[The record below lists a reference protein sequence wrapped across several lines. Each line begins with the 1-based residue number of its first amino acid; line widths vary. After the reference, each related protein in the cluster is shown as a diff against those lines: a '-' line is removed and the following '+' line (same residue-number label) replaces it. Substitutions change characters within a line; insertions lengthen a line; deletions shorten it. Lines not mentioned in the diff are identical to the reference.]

1 MREEIKGLIK
11 DYDLDGII
19 ILDQYEILEYFNIQK
34 SYNLLEIS
42 PLLLITKNNEY
53 LFLDRFTYEELKGL
67 NQVKMIL
74 TDDLLQGSNK
84 LTKKLKEI
92 IKEEKIHKIGV
103 FEKISIEGVKIIRI
117 PNPFVKKFTFLDNNK
132 ADVLKECIDISNK
145 VYNDLKNKIFIEETE
160 IDMRNFI
167 DSLIYKYGA
176 EKRVYPTRV
185 ISGKRTSNPNSITEG
200 FKIEYPLII
209 DYGIMKKNIG
219 LGISRTFVQ
228 DEFKEI
234 LNKAV
239 ELETEL
245 INYIKP
251 GRIYSKIYEY
261 YFSVAEKMGLKDFIY
276 GSISKP
282 LLPYSKGI
290 YINQHN
296 EDIVQP
302 GSYFH
307 INIELYKPSE
317 FGIKIID
324 VISVKDVA
332 INLTEF
338 Y

>member
-1 MREEIKGLIK
+1 MREEISGLIK

-19 ILDQYEILEYFNIQK
+19 IIDQYEILEYFNIQK
-34 SYNLLEIS
+34 SYNLLEIF

-53 LFLDRFTYEELKGL
+53 LFLDRFTYEEFKEI
-67 NQVKMIL
+67 NQVKIIV
-74 TDDLLQGSNK
+74 TDDLLLGSNK
-84 LTKKLKEI
+84 LTKKLNEI
-92 IKEEKIHKIGV
+92 IKEEKINRIGV
-103 FEKISIEGVKIIRI
+103 FEKMNIEGVKIIRV
-117 PNPFVKKFTFLDNNK
+117 PDPFIKKFTLPDKNK
-132 ADVLKECIDISNK
+132 VDVLKECIDISNK
-145 VYNDLKNKIFIEETE
+145 VYNDLKNELSSKETE
-160 IDMRNFI
+160 IDIRNLI

-185 ISGKRTSNPNSITEG
+185 ISGKRTSNPNSVTEG

-219 LGISRTFVQ
+219 IGISRTFVQ
-228 DEFKEI
+228 DDLKEM
-234 LNKAV
+234 LNRAI
-239 ELETEL
+239 ELENEI

-251 GRIYSKIYEY
+251 GRIYSKIYEHY
-261 YFSVAEKMGLKDFIY
+261 LEIAENMGLKEFIY

-290 YINQHN
+290 YINQFN

-324 VISVKDVA
+324 VISVKDLA